1 MASVAIA
8 LQLPEDIYPESDGQP
23 MAEADRH
30 RKDMTYLVDALGYH
44 FRDRPDVY
52 VTGNLFL
59 YYEEGNPAACVA
71 PDLFVVVG
79 VAPGDRK
86 TYRLWEEGRVP
97 SMVVEVTSKSTQRK
111 DQEKK
116 SLYARLGV
124 REYFMFDPEG
134 DYLQPSLQGF
144 RLRGRQYR
152 PLGSAADGSLR
163 SRALGL
169 TLTVE
174 GNRLRM
180 IESATGVRLLRL
192 DEAHSQTQAAEN
204 EAVKQAA
211 RAVQQA
217 TRAAQ
222 EATARR
228 AAEQRS
234 AEEAAARRAAEEQ
247 LAEEA
252 AARRA
257 AEERIARLE
266 EKLARIDRRQAD
278 G

>member
-1 MASVAIA
+1 MTSAATA
-8 LQLPEDIYPESDGQP
+8 LHLPEDIYPESDGQP

-52 VTGNLFL
+52 VTGDLFL

-97 SMVVEVTSKSTQRK
+97 LMVVEVTSKSTRHQ

-124 REYFMFDPEG
+124 REYFLFDPEG

-144 RLRGRQYR
+144 RLRGRRYR
-152 PLGSAADGSLR
+152 PLRPAVDGSLQ
-163 SRALGL
+163 SRALGI
-169 TLTVE
+169 TLAVE

-180 IESATGVRLLRL
+180 FESATGVPLLRL
-192 DEAHSQTQAAEN
+192 DEAHARAQAAEN
-204 EAVKQAA
+204 EAVLQAA

-217 TRAAQ
+217 AKAAQ

-228 AAEQRS
+228 AAEQRA
-234 AEEAAARRAAEEQ
+234 AEEAAPRRAAED
-247 LAEEA
+247 
-252 AARRA
+252 RA
-257 AEERIARLE
+257 AQLE
-266 EKLARIDRRQAD
+266 EELARSDRRST
-278 G
+278 GG